1 MTNTLWE
8 GMDLM
13 LFLPYI
19 KKGGRLLT
27 ELCNNCNL
35 HQAYSALW
43 RSFYF
48 FRGVGLRGNR

>member
-27 ELCNNCNL
+27 ELCIILN
-35 HQAYSALW
+35 SA
-43 RSFYF
+43 
-48 FRGVGLRGNR
+48 